1 MHFVEK
7 EPIVTSPS
15 TAAGDL
21 PVEATPGYAHRWRAM
36 IFISISLLVISLD
49 NTILNVALPS
59 ISRQLGATAS
69 ELQWVVDAYVL
80 VFASLLLTMG
90 SLGDKLGRKRAL
102 QSGLILF
109 GVGSLWCALAPTT
122 TALIIA
128 RAFTGIGGALIMP
141 ATLSVLSATFPPH
154 ERARAIAIWAATFGL
169 GVGIGPI
176 TGGVLL
182 RFFDWNAVFFVN
194 LPIVTIALIGGY
206 FYIAESRD
214 EHAPPIDMA
223 GVVLS
228 ISGLFALLF
237 AIIEAGE
244 LGWGAQPVW
253 LAFGAAVILLSL
265 FGWWES
271 HTAHPMLPLIFFR
284 NPSFTVANL
293 SLVLVTFCL
302 LGWTFFLT
310 QYFQS
315 VLNFTPFIAGLAAL
329 PVALVLTFVAARSA
343 TVAERIGTNRTVA
356 LGATL
361 AAIGMIY
368 WRLIMTAD
376 TPYLIFMIGQ
386 LIFGTG
392 VGLIISPATNSVMQA
407 VPVHKAGI
415 GSAMND
421 MTRQLGGALG
431 IAVLGSVANTM
442 YRAEIEPLLASAGS
456 VPDAVREAALHGIQ
470 GAHVIAGQL
479 SGSLGETLIST
490 SNHAFLAG
498 IYQAQMVAIVALISV
513 AVLAMRYLPAEA
525 RRGE

>member
-1 MHFVEK
+1 M
-7 EPIVTSPS
+7 TSPS
-15 TAAGDL
+15 TTVGNL
-21 PVEATPGYAHRWRAM
+21 PLEATPGYAHRWRAM
-36 IFISISLLVISLD
+36 ISISIALIVISLD

-80 VFASLLLTMG
+80 VFASLLLAMG
-90 SLGDKLGRKRAL
+90 SLGDKLGRRRAL
-102 QSGLILF
+102 QAGLILF
-109 GVGSLWCALAPTT
+109 GVGSLWCALAPST
-122 TALIIA
+122 TALIAA

-141 ATLSVLSATFPPH
+141 ATLSIISATFPPH
-154 ERARAIAIWAATFGL
+154 ERPRAIAIWAATFGL

-182 RFFDWNAVFFVN
+182 RFFNWNSVFFVN
-194 LPIVTIALIGGY
+194 LPIVVLALVGGY
-206 FYIAESRD
+206 LYIHESRD
-214 EHAPPIDMA
+214 EHAPPIDVA

-228 ISGLFALLF
+228 IVGLFALLF

-253 LAFGAAVILLSL
+253 LAFGAAVVLLAA

-271 HTAHPMLPLIFFR
+271 RAAHPMLPLSFFR

-293 SLVLVTFCL
+293 ALVLVTFCL
-302 LGWTFFLT
+302 FGWTFFLT

-315 VLNFTPFIAGLAAL
+315 VLGFTPFAAGLAAL
-329 PVALVLTFVAARSA
+329 PIALVLTFVAARSA
-343 TVAERIGTNRTVA
+343 AVAQRIGTNKTVA
-356 LGATL
+356 LGAGL
-361 AAIGMIY
+361 AAIAMIY
-368 WRLIMTAD
+368 WRLIMTAE
-376 TPYLIFMIGQ
+376 TPYLVFMIGQ
-386 LIFGTG
+386 LVFGTG
-392 VGLIISPATNSVMQA
+392 LGLIFSPATNSVMQA
-407 VPVHKAGI
+407 VPVRKAGI

-431 IAVLGSVANTM
+431 IAVLGSVANAM
-442 YRAEIEPLLASAGS
+442 YRAEIEPLLASAGQI
-456 VPDAVREAALHGIQ
+456 PDAVREAALHGIQ

-479 SGSLGETLIST
+479 TGGLGETLVAT

-498 IYQAQMVAIVALISV
+498 IYSAQIVAIVVLIGVS
-513 AVLAMRYLPAEA
+513 VLALRFLPAEA

>member
-1 MHFVEK
+1 M
-7 EPIVTSPS
+7 TSPS
-15 TAAGDL
+15 TAAGNM

-36 IFISISLLVISLD
+36 ISISIALIVISLD

-102 QSGLILF
+102 QGGLTLF
-109 GVGSLWCALAPTT
+109 GIGSLWCALAPTT
-122 TALIIA
+122 TALILA

-141 ATLSVLSATFPPH
+141 ATLSIISATFPPR
-154 ERARAIAIWAATFGL
+154 ERPRAIAIWAATFGL

-176 TGGVLL
+176 TGGILL
-182 RFFDWNAVFFVN
+182 RFFEWNSVFFVN
-194 LPIVTIALIGGY
+194 LPIVVIALIGGQL
-206 FYIAESRD
+206 YITDSRD
-214 EHAPPIDMA
+214 EHAPPLDVA

-228 ISGLFALLF
+228 IAGLFALLF

-244 LGWGAQPVW
+244 LGWSAQTVW
-253 LAFGAAVILLSL
+253 LAFGVAIVLLAL
-265 FGWWES
+265 FAWWENR
-271 HTAHPMLPLIFFR
+271 TEHPMLPLSFFR
-284 NPSFTVANL
+284 NPSFTVANV

-302 LGWTFFLT
+302 FGWTFFLT

-315 VLNFTPFIAGLAAL
+315 VLGYTPFAAGLAAL
-329 PVALVLTFVAARSA
+329 PIALMLTFVAERSSM
-343 TVAERIGTNRTVA
+343 VAERIGTNRTVA
-356 LGATL
+356 LGSAL
-361 AAIGMIY
+361 AAVGMIY
-368 WRLIMTAD
+368 WRLTMTAD
-376 TPYLIFMIGQ
+376 TPYLVFMLGQ
-386 LIFGTG
+386 LVFGLG
-392 VGLIISPATNSVMQA
+392 LGLIFSPATNSVMQA
-407 VPVHKAGI
+407 VPVHRAGI

-431 IAVLGSVANTM
+431 IAVLGSVANSM
-442 YRAEIEPLLASAGS
+442 YRGEIEPLLASAGS
-456 VPDAVREAALHGIQ
+456 LPEAVREAALHGIQ

-479 SGSLGETLIST
+479 GGGLGDTLIST

-498 IYQAQMVAIVALISV
+498 IYSAQIVAIVVLI
-513 AVLAMRYLPAEA
+513 AVSILAMRYLPAEA